1 MEQLHTDP
9 FDSDNSTG
17 KPGEE
22 SLSAY
27 VQQMETDENLRKLA
41 GKLED
46 DLKKPVTNGHPK
58 ASTPEIPVDLSFEK
72 FEEKRRLRDG
82 Q

>member
-1 MEQLHTDP
+1 MEQPHTDP
-9 FDSDNSTG
+9 IDADNATG

-27 VQQMETDENLRKLA
+27 VQQMETQENLRKLA
-41 GKLED
+41 LKLGD
-46 DLKKPVTNGHPK
+46 DLKTPVVNEHPK
-58 ASTPEIPVDLSFEK
+58 VSTPETSVDLSFEK
-72 FEEKRRLRDG
+72 FEEKRKRRDG